1 MINHASEIKKLFE
14 LQDILYETGAR
25 NFMLVDVPPI
35 FQCPCGKLP
44 SISFIRGANCDSDTP
59 QVPAQYQSD
68 PNIIR
73 TYYDWNENLHKGAA
87 EFITKHPD
95 ITLLMYSSWD
105 VFDKVYQDPV
115 KFGFRARD
123 LKMARGGIWAD
134 FIHPTSKMHAV
145 LAKDMEE
152 FLDQFP
158 TRVQPQSSL
167 TVGEPVVD

>member
-1 MINHASEIKKLFE
+1 MYLRSRSSLRCKTFYTRPARAISCSLTYRPFSSAHAVSSH
-14 LQDILYETGAR
+14 LYLRTSR
-25 NFMLVDVPPI
+25 
-35 FQCPCGKLP
+35 
-44 SISFIRGANCDSDTP
+44 ANSKCNVT

-73 TYYDWNENLHKGAA
+73 TYFDWNENLHKGAA

-167 TVGEPVVD
+167 TEGEPVVD